1 MKVSANELYIVHS
14 EIYSELYKIS
24 GDYEIIADK
33 IEKIGERVFRVKN
46 PKIKLPKNEK
56 RDKISLDGEYILR
69 IQVVITHNSPLTIIT
84 LTKIQEEKT

>member
-1 MKVSANELYIVHS
+1 MKVSAKELYIVHN
-14 EIYSELYKIS
+14 EIYSELYNIT

-56 RDKISLDGEYILR
+56 QDKISLDGEYILR
-69 IQVVITHNSPLTIIT
+69 IQVVITHNRPLTIIT